1 MSPKFNFVPKLYQ
14 NMDFEQLL
22 NDTITVVKRDGGARF
37 EGIKAAVQG
46 EAISILQSQPFIE
59 PNDLIVRSMS
69 NGGEETFVV
78 LDPGFH
84 EGLGPIPAGY
94 RAKVRKMGL
103 PEAKSAVQSI
113 VYNVTGSNA
122 RINNH
127 SVDNSTNLVQ
137 DNSSEVAHLLANLRS
152 AMNTAPLPPLDRDE
166 ALELID
172 GVESQFTSEKPK
184 RSVVR
189 AMLNALPHVATIA
202 TTIEALVSL
211 AG

>member
-1 MSPKFNFVPKLYQ
+1 MNFEKL
-14 NMDFEQLL
+14 LS
-22 NDTITVVKRDGGARF
+22 DTITVVKRNGGARF
-37 EGIKAAVQG
+37 EGIKAAVQSG
-46 EAISILQSQPFIE
+46 EISIMQSLPFIE
-59 PNDLIVRSMS
+59 PNDLILRSMS

-84 EGLGPIPAGY
+84 EGLGSIPAGY
-94 RAKVRKMGL
+94 RARVRKMGV
-103 PEAKSAVQSI
+103 PEAQSVVQSI

-137 DNSSEVAHLLANLRS
+137 DNSDKVAQLLAELRNS
-152 AMNTAPLPPLDRDE
+152 MNAAQLPPADRDE
-166 ALELID
+166 ALEIID
-172 GVESQFTSEKPK
+172 SVESQFTSDKPK

-189 AMLNALPHVATIA
+189 AMLNALPHVANVA
-202 TTIEALVSL
+202 TTIGALVSL